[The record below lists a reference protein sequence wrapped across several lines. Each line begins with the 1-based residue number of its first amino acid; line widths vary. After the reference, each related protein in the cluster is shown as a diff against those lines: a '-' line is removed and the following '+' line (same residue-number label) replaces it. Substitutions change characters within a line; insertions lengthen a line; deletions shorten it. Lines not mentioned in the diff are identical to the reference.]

1 MILLRTFDHLRRAV
15 WRALGHGAFN
25 SAKAAAFSAIL
36 SIFPALLVITTLLA
50 LTPETD
56 TVRSDIR
63 NAFSEFLPT
72 DTMSLVQT
80 YFFTNHARS
89 VRLVWTAVFITI
101 GAAMGV
107 MLSLMDG
114 FCRAYLLPRGEWSFW
129 REHGIAL
136 VLVPATLVPLIFAT
150 ALVAFGHAI
159 EHWMVDNSDHE
170 IRFYVLLIW
179 RIIRWAIATLTSV
192 AVLGVVYHF
201 GTPRARPWKQV
212 VPGSLLA
219 TVAWFLAT
227 LGFGWYLTRYADYSV
242 VYGSFGAG
250 VATLVWLYLVCFTIL
265 VGAEFNAL
273 VYPAV
278 VEPAVPLPVT
288 APAIYG
294 DDEDQ
299 VEVRPHQTA

>member
-1 MILLRTFDHLRRAV
+1 
-15 WRALGHGAFN
+15 
-25 SAKAAAFSAIL
+25 
-36 SIFPALLVITTLLA
+36 
-50 LTPETD
+50 
-56 TVRSDIR
+56 
-63 NAFSEFLPT
+63 
-72 DTMSLVQT
+72 
-80 YFFTNHARS
+80 
-89 VRLVWTAVFITI
+89 
-101 GAAMGV
+101 
-107 MLSLMDG
+107 
-114 FCRAYLLPRGEWSFW
+114 
-129 REHGIAL
+129 
-136 VLVPATLVPLIFAT
+136 VPATFVPLIFAT

-179 RIIRWAIATLTSV
+179 RIIRWSIATLTSV

-250 VATLVWLYLVCFTIL
+250 VATLVWLYMVCFTIL

-273 VYPAV
+273 VYPTV
-278 VEPAVPLPVT
+278 GGPAVPLPVT
-288 APAIYG
+288 APAVYG
-294 DDEDQ
+294 DDEDP

>member
-1 MILLRTFDHLRRAV
+1 MNPLSIFDHIRRAL
-15 WRALGHGAFN
+15 WRSFGHGALN
-25 SAKAAAFSAIL
+25 NAKAAAYSAIL

-89 VRLVWTAVFITI
+89 VRLVWTAVFITV

-114 FCRAYLLPRGEWSFW
+114 FRRAYLLPRGEWSFW
-129 REHGIAL
+129 REHAIAL
-136 VLVPATLVPLIFAT
+136 VLVPATFVPLIFAT

-170 IRFYVLLIW
+170 IRFY
-179 RIIRWAIATLTSV
+179 
-192 AVLGVVYHF
+192 
-201 GTPRARPWKQV
+201 
-212 VPGSLLA
+212 
-219 TVAWFLAT
+219 
-227 LGFGWYLTRYADYSV
+227 
-242 VYGSFGAG
+242 
-250 VATLVWLYLVCFTIL
+250 
-265 VGAEFNAL
+265 
-273 VYPAV
+273 
-278 VEPAVPLPVT
+278 
-288 APAIYG
+288 
-294 DDEDQ
+294 
-299 VEVRPHQTA
+299 

>member
-114 FCRAYLLPRGEWSFW
+114 FRRAYLLPRGEWSFW
-129 REHGIAL
+129 REHAIAL
-136 VLVPATLVPLIFAT
+136 VLVPATFVPLIFAT

-179 RIIRWAIATLTSV
+179 RVIRWGIATLDQR
-192 AVLGVVYHF
+192 G
-201 GTPRARPWKQV
+201 
-212 VPGSLLA
+212 GS
-219 TVAWFLAT
+219 
-227 LGFGWYLTRYADYSV
+227 
-242 VYGSFGAG
+242 GSR
-250 VATLVWLYLVCFTIL
+250 
-265 VGAEFNAL
+265 
-273 VYPAV
+273 
-278 VEPAVPLPVT
+278 VPLRDTPCAPVE
-288 APAIYG
+288 ASCAGKPAG
-294 DDEDQ
+294 HGRLVSRDTWLRL
-299 VEVRPHQTA
+299 VSHSLR